1 MGNLVCN
8 LNDYKTWRKPKG
20 ENMTVKIIYLNGA
33 FELMKDV
40 KSITAQES
48 WFIITLRNEYVR
60 KIDKRLKLEV
70 SFY

>member
-1 MGNLVCN
+1 
-8 LNDYKTWRKPKG
+8 
-20 ENMTVKIIYLNGA
+20 MTVKIIYLNGA
-33 FELMKDV
+33 FELMNDV
-40 KSITAQES
+40 KSITAQEG